1 VTAFWRAQGVTT
13 KNQLS
18 KLTLLASSRKLYC
31 DLERIAEKLDQVRTC
46 NRRPCTGAAASPLA
60 PPKIVH

>member
-1 VTAFWRAQGVTT
+1 MTAFWRAQGVTT

-46 NRRPCTGAAASPLA
+46 NRRPCMHRGRRLA
-60 PPKIVH
+60 PWPPPK